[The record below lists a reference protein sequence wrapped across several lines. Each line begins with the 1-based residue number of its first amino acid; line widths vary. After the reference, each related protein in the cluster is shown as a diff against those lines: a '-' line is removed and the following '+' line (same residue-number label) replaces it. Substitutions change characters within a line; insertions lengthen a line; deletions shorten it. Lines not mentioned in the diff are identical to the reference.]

1 MKCVWPIFSL
11 ALLVCF
17 RASAQVNVEMTL
29 EQDQFLPSESLPVA
43 VHITNR
49 SGQSLHLGADTNW
62 LTFDVESADSF
73 IVLKKADVPV
83 QGEFELGSSEVATK
97 RVDLAPYFVLT
108 QSGRYHIIATVR
120 IKAWGMEVTSPPQS
134 FDVINGPKLWSQTF
148 GVPVP
153 AGAGNQPPEVRKYTL
168 EKANYLRSQLRL
180 YALVGNESESR
191 VFKVV
196 VLGRMV
202 SFGQPEAQLDQLS
215 NLHVLW
221 QNGGSVFS
229 YAVVSPAGAVLQRE
243 IYDYINTHPRLGT
256 NDSGDIVVIG
266 GMRRVKPETLP
277 DVKSPDELPAPVQ
290 P

>member
-120 IKAWGMEVTSPPQS
+120 IKA
-134 FDVINGPKLWSQTF
+134 
-148 GVPVP
+148 
-153 AGAGNQPPEVRKYTL
+153 AGATAKNSPHRNLPVSVADREHSG
-168 EKANYLRSQLRL
+168 YLGQNRPTDHRSGR
-180 YALVGNESESR
+180 SE
-191 VFKVV
+191 
-196 VLGRMV
+196 
-202 SFGQPEAQLDQLS
+202 
-215 NLHVLW
+215 
-221 QNGGSVFS
+221 
-229 YAVVSPAGAVLQRE
+229 
-243 IYDYINTHPRLGT
+243 GT
-256 NDSGDIVVIG
+256 SDW
-266 GMRRVKPETLP
+266 
-277 DVKSPDELPAPVQ
+277 APVARL
-290 P
+290 